1 MFKYSFLSWPR
12 NTFYCIRTDE
22 STHMDLDI
30 VGNEI
35 RPKAWKKF
43 RHRAPCVIA
52 CGLCLWLVGCLTLVL
67 ALGWT
72 TTKQDITT
80 LLPFGKPSPQAML
93 HKQAHSIGGQVGSTV
108 TPTMTPQ
115 PTPRPISPF
124 PSYVQQQVTVLEAH
138 DRFFYHGNTSLPEI
152 ALTFDD
158 GPNPPYSA
166 QIVSILQHYGVKATF
181 FCMGKHVQQNPELV
195 KQEYLQ
201 GNLVENHTWSHPY
214 TLGLSE
220 PSLTWQLSTT
230 SNIIEHV
237 TGERPTLF
245 RPPYG
250 TFNSSIL
257 KVVNTFGLSTFIW
270 NVDPEDWSM
279 PGTKTIISRV
289 LNRIGYGS
297 IVLMHDGGGDRSQTV
312 AALPTIIEWLQ
323 GHGYS
328 FVTLKQLVHDTHKN
342 STSLSATPLANQATL
357 AQSYLWRRETAVV
370 YYF

>member
-1 MFKYSFLSWPR
+1 MDIDIIR
-12 NTFYCIRTDE
+12 NGTHPNTQKKVRRRTP
-22 STHMDLDI
+22 L
-30 VGNEI
+30 V
-35 RPKAWKKF
+35 
-43 RHRAPCVIA
+43 VA
-52 CGLCLWLVGCLTLVL
+52 CGLGLWLLGSLTLVL
-67 ALGWT
+67 AIGWT
-72 TTKQDITT
+72 TTKQDVTI
-80 LLPFGKPSPQAML
+80 LPPLGKFDPQTKL
-93 HKQAHSIGGQVGSTV
+93 HSHVHSTKSVRGIA

-115 PTPRPISPF
+115 PTPHPITPL
-124 PSYVQQQVTVLEAH
+124 PLYVQQQVAVLEAH

-158 GPNPPYSA
+158 GPNPPYTA
-166 QIVSILQHYGVKATF
+166 QILSILQHYGVKATF
-181 FCMGKHVQQNPELV
+181 FCMGKHVQQYPKLV
-195 KQEYLQ
+195 KQEYRQ
-201 GNLVENHTWSHPY
+201 GNLVENHSWSHPY
-214 TLGLSE
+214 MPSLSE

-250 TFNSSIL
+250 AFSSPVL
-257 KVVNTFGLSTFIW
+257 KVANTFGLSTFIW
-270 NVDPEDWSM
+270 NADPEDWSM
-279 PGTKTIISRV
+279 PSTNTIISRV

-297 IVLMHDGGGDRSQTV
+297 IVLLHDGGGDRSQTV

-323 GHGYS
+323 GHGYT

-342 STSLSATPLANQATL
+342 STALSAAPLANQSPL